1 MQALGVVSI
10 YIVFSQLAM
19 AEAMPLYIYVFI
31 SVVAAAGVVL
41 NFLNYFGKLNP
52 SIWSRWEDF
61 ITVGG
66 LTALPQVLFGFP
78 TFKSMT
84 TYLNFFLSIYVCGF
98 ICIFDLFDVNIF
110 ITDLQHSYDLGYV
123 VHICSIYTA

>member
-66 LTALPQVLFGFP
+66 LTALPQVLFGFLA
-78 TFKSMT
+78 FKLMIAH
-84 TYLNFFLSIYVCGF
+84 LNFSSMFMCVDLLVHLMFFFLPM
-98 ICIFDLFDVNIF
+98 CI
-110 ITDLQHSYDLGYV
+110 
-123 VHICSIYTA
+123 